1 MAFYPGRAA
10 SITIGGTAKPIDTL
24 EFKPLADVVDTTN
37 FTSSG
42 WETNEMG
49 VKHVEISASG
59 PYNGLASGGTATD
72 AVGTSVAFVFDA
84 GDGAK
89 TVTARLSETPI
100 VSEVRGVARISYKAT
115 SNGTPTITY

>member
-10 SITIGGTAKPIDTL
+10 SILIDAVAKPIDTL
-24 EFKPLADVVDTTN
+24 EFKPMADAVDTTN

-49 VKHVEISASG
+49 VKHVEITASG
-59 PYNGLASGGTATD
+59 PYNGLSTSSAASD
-72 AVGTSVAFVFDA
+72 SVGTSVAFVFNA
-84 GDGAK
+84 GDGTK
-89 TVTARLSETPI
+89 TVTARLTEVPI

-115 SNGTPTITY
+115 SNGTPTIVY